1 MSIRV
6 HVRRIFRFAYAER
19 NRKDRDHPKADF
31 TRRRG
36 DGSESPLKKRK
47 AESVRAKEIV
57 LITGRLENYG
67 KKK

>member
-1 MSIRV
+1 MPAGFSGLRMRKEI
-6 HVRRIFRFAYAER
+6 ER
-19 NRKDRDHPKADF
+19 ARDHPKADF

-67 KKK
+67 

>member
-1 MSIRV
+1 MPAGFSGLRMRKEI
-6 HVRRIFRFAYAER
+6 ER
-19 NRKDRDHPKADF
+19 DRDHPKADF

-67 KKK
+67 